1 MRFFKKSISLF
12 LSFAMVFSFVSFSAH
27 AVDYSSKSDM
37 SFWDYYCRVGLS
49 LSKPLGL
56 FGDLTGYT
64 YAQLADGLC
73 AVSSDGYH
81 HASQSIEYGVD
92 GGVAV
97 CDFCG
102 DRFTFNSK
110 DLEASYSSYVSTLGR
125 TTASSDNSI
134 VSFHPFYSMLG
145 NGISAGH
152 NVSYGYF
159 TRSIDFQGSYG
170 RTDLMLY
177 HKDYNGNTVGL
188 VSSPLSLPEGE
199 YIIPSITVTARYPY
213 FGTLGTSCFYLSVYR
228 YEESTGTLTELASF
242 KRRPGS
248 SFLDSFEFTTSD
260 LAFYAT
266 SDYVYFVR
274 LSFSGYVPLLDQT
287 SGYTL
292 SAPVQLLLNGE
303 SAVETLPTST
313 RTASLM
319 QTINNY
325 NIDNSY
331 TDNSTTVNYFIGSL
345 ADDGSVSDIYAPNLF
360 DEDTMIFTEPE
371 TGTEYQAAGWLYNY
385 ETRTYGIA
393 FDSGVLTVND
403 TGVDYVRLTYGDNAV
418 TVEYFQGDAETL
430 VSSSSY
436 AYVMA
441 SQSACNINGH
451 TYTYET
457 VKEPTCTAPG
467 ERKYTCSVCGDE
479 YAEEIP
485 TVGHSYEY
493 SIYQAP
499 TCTAAG
505 IGLYTCSTCGDQ
517 YTEPIAATG
526 HTSELIEYVPTVYDD
541 NGIVVSAG
549 YSVYRC
555 SVCGAEYTVAD
566 EIPMESEGWFDGFA
580 NAIKSFGKAAFSAI
594 GSGLSKVF
602 SGFTDLIGGIFG
614 FLSDTVLGGVKN
626 FFSSFSDSSILDIFQ
641 QENEDGSTTTTLPEG
656 MSGAMATVGGFI
668 TGLPSELL
676 GVLVFGIA
684 LLLLLA
690 ALKLLL

>member
-1 MRFFKKSISLF
+1 MQESIRKVNITQRFLAVALAVSL
-12 LSFAMVFSFVSFSAH
+12 SVSAFCSTKAKAITLETI
-27 AVDYSSKSDM
+27 AVAVTIGELVY
-37 SFWDYYCRVGLS
+37 RVGR
-49 LSKPLGL
+49 LGL
-56 FGDLTGYT
+56 DCWNLYQDL
-64 YAQLADGLC
+64 
-73 AVSSDGYH
+73 SSPD
-81 HASQSIEYGVD
+81 D
-92 GGVAV
+92 
-97 CDFCG
+97 
-102 DRFTFNSK
+102 FNS
-110 DLEASYSSYVSTLGR
+110 AYSSYVSTLDS
-125 TTASSDNSI
+125 TTASSFVAVTGFSVGSTSQFSYVRKALKNWVKS
-134 VSFHPFYSMLG
+134 SATNTTKLFFNLG
-145 NGISAGH
+145 VNDK
-152 NVSYGYF
+152 VF
-159 TRSIDFQGSYG
+159 VF
-170 RTDLMLY
+170 
-177 HKDYNGNTVGL
+177 
-188 VSSPLSLPEGE
+188 GE
-199 YIIPSITVTARYPY
+199 T
-213 FGTLGTSCFYLSVYR
+213 
-228 YEESTGTLTELASF
+228 
-242 KRRPGS
+242 S
-248 SFLDSFEFTTSD
+248 SFLYGAYWDDTGKLVVGKFTNPRGAVSPLWLGVFSLSDLELLEVGGFSNWQYCTSISDLYYSAVYAHRAPNFDTTTVAYFDPSREFIMYDYDNYPCFPCVVSYSGSVEFTANSYAGVSLAFGDGCYSASSSSTISWDNSRIVVAPSGADSF
-260 LAFYAT
+260 
-266 SDYVYFVR
+266 
-274 LSFSGYVPLLDQT
+274 
-287 SGYTL
+287 
-292 SAPVQLLLNGE
+292 
-303 SAVETLPTST
+303 T

-360 DEDTMIFTEPE
+360 DEDTMIFTDPE

-457 VKEPTCTAPG
+457 VKEPTCTVPG

-517 YTEPIAATG
+517 YTEPIVSTG
-526 HTSELIEYVPTVYDD
+526 HTPELIEYVPTVYDD
-541 NGIVVSAG
+541 NGIVVSTG

-555 SVCGAEYTVAD
+555 SVCGAEYTVPD

-580 NAIKSFGKAAFSAI
+580 SAIKSFGKAAFSAI